1 MPQKVLSVCIEQEI
15 QCFPGSSIEL
25 HRNISL
31 FDRGQ
36 LTSPFS
42 PQSRASFF
50 AGGWDKI
57 LALGDVGVEALGDLG
72 EAVSAPE
79 TL

>member
-1 MPQKVLSVCIEQEI
+1 MPQKVLCVCIEQGI
-15 QCFPGSSIEL
+15 QCIHGSSIEFK
-25 HRNISL
+25 RNISL

-42 PQSRASFF
+42 PQSRASFSPGF
-50 AGGWDKI
+50 GTKS

-72 EAVSAPE
+72 EAVS
-79 TL
+79 TLEVL